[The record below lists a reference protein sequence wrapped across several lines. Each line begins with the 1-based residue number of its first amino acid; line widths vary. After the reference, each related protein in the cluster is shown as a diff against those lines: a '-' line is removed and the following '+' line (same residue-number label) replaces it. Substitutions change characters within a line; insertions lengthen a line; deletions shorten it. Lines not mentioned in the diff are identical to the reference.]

1 MKHILNNL
9 SEEEKNSIREQ
20 HTDRIKI
27 DTSKFKSLMESKLGD
42 VKPLV
47 EQSFKGSKVIS
58 ESYREVEDL
67 DNWIEANHDFISPN
81 SLEEAVKEIF
91 NLGGDVSSEK
101 RIEKDNGGIEYGE
114 NWNKILIT
122 IKNGGEDLVKVWVN
136 SDYRY
141 AYGKNVSEFGERFY
155 FNEYAL

>member
-1 MKHILNNL
+1 MDKKNKMKKIIRLTE
-9 SEEEKNSIREQ
+9 SELTRLVK
-20 HTDRIKI
+20 KI
-27 DTSKFKSLMESKLGD
+27 
-42 VKPLV
+42 
-47 EQSFKGSKVIS
+47 IS
-58 ESYREVEDL
+58 ESYKEVEDL
-67 DNWIEANHDFISPN
+67 DNWIESNHDFISPN

-122 IKNGGEDLVKVWVN
+122 IKNDGEDLVKVWVN